1 MGTGDNPV
9 NFFSA
14 IAANIVKQYTASFLI
29 CSCFIASYL
38 AQIRNSEIFSLMAQA
53 FR

>member
-14 IAANIVKQYTASFLI
+14 IATNIVKQYTAGFLI
-29 CSCFIASYL
+29 CSCFIARYL
-38 AQIRNSEIFSLMAQA
+38 AQIRNCEIFT
-53 FR
+53 

>member
-14 IAANIVKQYTASFLI
+14 IAANIVKYTAGFLI
-29 CSCFIASYL
+29 CSCFIARYL
-38 AQIRNSEIFSLMAQA
+38 AQIRNSEIFT
-53 FR
+53 